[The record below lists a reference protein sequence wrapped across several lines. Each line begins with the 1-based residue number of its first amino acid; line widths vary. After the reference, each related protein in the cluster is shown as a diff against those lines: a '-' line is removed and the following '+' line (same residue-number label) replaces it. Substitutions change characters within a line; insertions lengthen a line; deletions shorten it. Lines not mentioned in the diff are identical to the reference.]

1 LAVREPFRRIGVA
14 EARKLMARPDLLLLD
29 MREAAAH
36 ASANIS
42 ASRHVT
48 EVNIQE
54 FISRTPRT
62 RPVLIYCHHG
72 NASQVYAQTF
82 VDFGFREVY
91 SLDGGFEA
99 WRESTVQEMPKPKR
113 LPHHE

>member
-1 LAVREPFRRIGVA
+1 MNVRVPFRRIDVA
-14 EARKLMARPDLLLLD
+14 EARTLMARPDLLLLD
-29 MREAAAH
+29 MREAKAH
-36 ASANIS
+36 ASASIVS
-42 ASRHVT
+42 SRHVT
-48 EVNIQE
+48 EANIHE

-82 VDFGFREVY
+82 ADFGFSEVY

-99 WRESTVQEMPKPKR
+99 WREAETAAS
-113 LPHHE
+113 